1 MKQKKWY
8 SIEIEEI
15 FDILKT
21 KKEGLT
27 KKEAEKR
34 LEKYGK
40 NELPRK
46 KSTNIFQ
53 ILWEQIT
60 DPIVLLLIITVI
72 FSFVIGEIIDAC
84 AIIFIILV
92 DLILGTLQEW
102 NAEKNAMAL
111 ASLIEV
117 HCNVIRDGQS
127 EQINSSELVIG
138 DIVELESG
146 DKISADLR
154 IIKCHNFQVDESVLT
169 GESLGIQKKE
179 MILEEETPLAERK
192 NMVYAGTS
200 VITGRA
206 LCIVVSTSL
215 NTEIGSIA
223 HHVATTKEEKSPL
236 SIRMEKFSKQIT
248 ILIVIIAIMIALIL
262 YQKGLSGSEIFL
274 SVIALS
280 VSAMPEGLPLAL
292 TMALTIGSNR
302 MAKKQVIV
310 KKLNSV
316 ESLGSCTVIASD
328 KTGTLTVNEQT
339 AKKIILPS
347 SLCFQIGGR
356 GYNDQGEITCKE
368 KNSLK
373 LVEPI
378 ALFGMLNN
386 EAHLEKTKEGFE
398 SYGDS
403 IDIAF
408 LALGKKLK
416 ISTAG
421 YQILS
426 EIPYESENKYSAV
439 FYEYQGEVHCTVKGS
454 IEKILEFSKT
464 MIDEEKKVPIDKKKL
479 LKQNEDLAND
489 GYRVIALADGIIR
502 KKEDNSETEIKD
514 LTFQGLVGFIDPVRE
529 EVKASIKE
537 CREAG
542 IKVLMITGDHPLT
555 AFSIAKELNLAER
568 WEQVTTGVEIS
579 EYLKKGMDVFDQFIR
594 EKRIFTRVTPLDK
607 LKIVESLKRQG
618 DFVAV
623 TGDGVNDAPAIR
635 SANIGVSM
643 GSGTDVAKET
653 SSMIIIDDNF
663 KSIVAGIGEGRCAY
677 SNIRKVCYMLLSCG
691 MAEVL
696 FFVLSVLFD
705 LPMPLVAIQLLWLN
719 LVTDGLQ
726 DFALSFEKLEPKV
739 MKEKPRSPKES
750 LFNRNLLEEV
760 LVAGISI
767 GMIVFVVWYYLI
779 KKVGM
784 DISIARG
791 YVMALMVFIQNIH
804 VLNCRSE
811 KESFYK
817 IPLKSNAWIP
827 VVIFGS
833 ILLQI
838 LVMEVPFLSTFL
850 QTSSIPLIDLIKLAL
865 LSTIILPIVEIYKKI
880 KYQKNN

>member
-154 IIKCHNFQVDESVLT
+154 IIECHNFQVDESVLT